1 MKYSLLKLRDAL
13 SFNFWSI
20 PFTLAIISFCLSLIL
35 NHSFLNYGNLWV
47 DLNLITIELDSA
59 QIILSTIAGSVITTT
74 GVVFSITVVTLTLA
88 MSQLGPRLLPNFMR
102 QGKTQ
107 ITLGIFIGT
116 FIYCLI
122 SLSALG
128 GEIVPTIA
136 VLFGMGLGIL
146 SFLTL
151 IYFINS
157 IVNMIQL
164 DNILNYI
171 DSEIKKMINREFV
184 NKEEKFELANDH
196 QLERN
201 FNEFNDIDFPYS
213 AHGQCQKNGYIQ
225 TINYKK
231 IFNYAL
237 EHDLYIEI
245 HKRSGHYIL
254 SNYPILTLYSKHTE
268 INQKHIKTI
277 MSYISLGEMRTII
290 QDIEFG
296 FEQIVEIA
304 VRAMSP
310 GVNEPF
316 TAVHCLNVLTE
327 GLIYLN
333 HYIIPPNYYIDKDN
347 HIRVIFNQTN
357 YESILDT
364 AFDRFRQ
371 DAIFDLTVGIRL
383 LDVIIQLLEF
393 NLNIKFAKE
402 LVKQSQMIFE
412 GVINKKLSH
421 EDYNKVVKRYQKIIS
436 MQK

>member
-1 MKYSLLKLRDAL
+1 
-13 SFNFWSI
+13 
-20 PFTLAIISFCLSLIL
+20 
-35 NHSFLNYGNLWV
+35 
-47 DLNLITIELDSA
+47 
-59 QIILSTIAGSVITTT
+59 
-74 GVVFSITVVTLTLA
+74 
-88 MSQLGPRLLPNFMR
+88 
-102 QGKTQ
+102 
-107 ITLGIFIGT
+107 
-116 FIYCLI
+116 
-122 SLSALG
+122 
-128 GEIVPTIA
+128 
-136 VLFGMGLGIL
+136 
-146 SFLTL
+146 
-151 IYFINS
+151 
-157 IVNMIQL
+157 
-164 DNILNYI
+164 
-171 DSEIKKMINREFV
+171 
-184 NKEEKFELANDH
+184 
-196 QLERN
+196 
-201 FNEFNDIDFPYS
+201 
-213 AHGQCQKNGYIQ
+213 
-225 TINYKK
+225 
-231 IFNYAL
+231 
-237 EHDLYIEI
+237 
-245 HKRSGHYIL
+245 
-254 SNYPILTLYSKHTE
+254 

-333 HYIIPPNYYIDKDN
+333 HFIIPPNYFIDKDN
-347 HIRVIFNQTN
+347 QIRVIFNQTN

-383 LDVIIQLLEF
+383 LDMIIQLLEF

-421 EDYNKVVKRYQKIIS
+421 EDHNKVVKRYQKIIS